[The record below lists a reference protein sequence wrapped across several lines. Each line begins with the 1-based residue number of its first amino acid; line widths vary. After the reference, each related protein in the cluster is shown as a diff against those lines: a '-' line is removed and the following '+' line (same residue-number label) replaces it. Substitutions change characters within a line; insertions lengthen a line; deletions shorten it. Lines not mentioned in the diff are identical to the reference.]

1 MRMYK
6 VKKFHEKEGIMM
18 QDLAYTQ
25 MMTNPTAVA
34 AVLIQIDNLQ
44 EGEMLEIVR
53 VKENDT

>member
-1 MRMYK
+1 MKMYK

-25 MMTNPTAVA
+25 VMSNPTAIA

-44 EGEMLEIVR
+44 DGEMLEIVKA
-53 VKENDT
+53 KENDS